1 MANCHNLFKDFN
13 DTVKLGSSYKSELR
27 TSRND
32 LRKKV
37 RTKFREQG
45 YEVKFHEQGSFA
57 MGTITQPKDGNYD
70 IDDGVYLLQESEPE
84 TQIATLHA
92 WVVEAAEDHTSIK
105 PSDRNPCVRVRFQ
118 EGHHVDLVIYY
129 KTEYDH
135 PRLAHKRDGWIV
147 SDPKEFMDWFKERA
161 RNKAQLRRLVRYF
174 KAWADNLSGVMPRGL
189 MLTILTVN
197 HYHADARDDIAFLET
212 MRSMRDA
219 LKFSF
224 TCMRPT
230 TPYEDLLANY
240 AETNKQYFLDRLD
253 SFITSGD
260 QAVEEPDQKEACK
273 KWQRHFGDRFSC
285 SNAQEQLDA
294 AKAFDTA
301 AFIKTDGMSA

>member
-1 MANCHNLFKDFN
+1 MANCHSLFKDFN

-32 LRKKV
+32 LRTKV
-37 RTKFREQG
+37 RAKFSEQG

-57 MGTITQPKDGNYD
+57 MGTIIQPKDGNYD
-70 IDDGVYLLQESEPE
+70 IDDGVYLLQESEPG
-84 TQIATLHA
+84 TPIATLHA
-92 WVVEAAEDHTSIK
+92 GVVEAAEDHTSIQ
-105 PSDRNPCVRVRFQ
+105 PSDRNPCVRVHFK

-161 RNKAQLRRLVRYF
+161 RNRAQLRRLVRYF

-189 MLTILTVN
+189 MLTILAVN
-197 HYHADARDDIAFLET
+197 HYHADARDDVAFLET
-212 MRSMRDA
+212 MRLMRDA

-230 TPYEDLLANY
+230 TPYEDLFANY
-240 AETNKQYFLDRLD
+240 AETNKQYLLDRLD

-260 QAVEEPDQKEACK
+260 QAVEEPNQKEACK

-301 AFIKTDGMSA
+301 AFIRTDGMSA